1 MFVFVYCDAHHHPS
15 IHLCLLLFFCNHFW
29 PGALWHC
36 MLFNSLVSCFFLSYT
51 VFFIVYMI
59 KYVSHVTVT
68 HYPNVYCTTVHTD
81 SKEILS
87 HLTSDLRAA
96 CETDWHWGS
105 RGVAGRMLS
114 LSHSVG
120 LMDPLT
126 SAELAVL
133 CGAWAEARRLIM
145 TCLKEDDVHM

>member
-1 MFVFVYCDAHHHPS
+1 MHITIHQSICVYYYFFVIIFDLVPYG
-15 IHLCLLLFFCNHFW
+15 N
-29 PGALWHC
+29 C

-96 CETDWHWGS
+96 CETDWH
-105 RGVAGRMLS
+105 
-114 LSHSVG
+114 
-120 LMDPLT
+120 
-126 SAELAVL
+126 
-133 CGAWAEARRLIM
+133 
-145 TCLKEDDVHM
+145 